1 MSPAVPPQ
9 GETSFR
15 SDATKRRFTRGAAV
29 VVDAYS
35 TGARL
40 APRFAAAGMP
50 VLHVQ
55 SSPNLPEFYARAF
68 RAGDFVENVVHEGDL
83 EATAARVA
91 AHDPAFVVVG
101 AEPGVPLSDALSE
114 RLGLPSNGSALS
126 AARRDKNAMNEALR
140 AAGLRTAEALKT
152 GDVADAVAWAADRGG
167 APVVVKPLDSA
178 GTDGVVICRDAAA
191 IEAAF
196 AASLG
201 RPNAL
206 HGANEELLVQE
217 LLEGTQLFVNSIS
230 WEGVHHV
237 SEVWRDNKLRRG
249 ANFIYDYE
257 ELLPRHGEQQ
267 DQVVPYVEAVLDA
280 LGIRFGPA
288 HTEVM
293 LTATG
298 PVLVESGARMH
309 GSVPDEI
316 VDRCTPSHQTL
327 TAEAYLD
334 PHAVARRAQR
344 PYELVAGAYC
354 VMLISQHEGTI
365 ASDEGLREIEALPS
379 FAGTISMLGPGDQL
393 KKTVDLFS
401 CPGIIYLVDPDRAQL
416 KADYDRIRE
425 LDAAGSVF
433 EVEKELRSLEGL
445 PR

>member
-1 MSPAVPPQ
+1 MTVH
-9 GETSFR
+9 GV
-15 SDATKRRFTRGAAV
+15 AV

-40 APRFAAAGMP
+40 APRFAAAGLP
-50 VLHVQ
+50 VVHVQ
-55 SSPNLPEFYARAF
+55 SSPRLPEFYLRAF
-68 RAGDFVENVVHEGDL
+68 RAGDFVENVIHEGDL
-83 EATAARVA
+83 EATAARLAV
-91 AHDPAFVVVG
+91 HDPAFVVVG
-101 AEPGVPLSDALSE
+101 AEPGVPLADALSE
-114 RLGLPSNGSALS
+114 RLGLPSNGSAQS
-126 AARRDKNAMNEALR
+126 AARRDKNAMSEALR
-140 AAGLRTAEALKT
+140 AAGLRAAEALKT
-152 GDVADAVAWAADRGG
+152 ASAGEAVAWAAEHGG

-178 GTDGVVICRDAAA
+178 GTDGVSICHDAAA
-191 IEAAF
+191 IEIAF
-196 AASLG
+196 AANLG

-206 HGANEELLVQE
+206 HGANEQLLVQE
-217 LLEGTQLFVNSIS
+217 LLEGTQLFVNSVS
-230 WEGVHHV
+230 WDCVHHV
-237 SEVWRDNKLRRG
+237 SEVWRDNKLRAG

-334 PHAVARRAQR
+334 PHSVARRAQY
-344 PYELVAGAYC
+344 PYELAAAAYC
-354 VMLISQHEGTI
+354 VMLISQHEGRI
-365 ASDEGLREIEALPS
+365 VDDAGMREIEALPT
-379 FAGTISMLGPGDQL
+379 FAGTIAMLSPGDQL

-401 CPGIIYLVDPDRAQL
+401 CPGFIYLVDPDRNRL

-425 LDAAGSVF
+425 LDASGAVF
-433 EVEKELRSLEGL
+433 ELEQL
-445 PR
+445 VTS

>member
-1 MSPAVPPQ
+1 V
-9 GETSFR
+9 TV
-15 SDATKRRFTRGAAV
+15 RGAAV

-35 TGARL
+35 TGSRL
-40 APRFAAAGMP
+40 APRFAAAGLP
-50 VLHVQ
+50 VVHVQ
-55 SSPNLPEFYARAF
+55 SSPTLPDFYLRGF
-68 RAGDFVENVVHEGDL
+68 RASDFVENVVHEGDL
-83 EATAARVA
+83 DATAERVA
-91 AHDPAFVVVG
+91 AHEPAFVVVG
-101 AEPGVPLSDALSE
+101 AEPGVPLADALSE
-114 RLGLPSNGSALS
+114 RLGLPSNGSAQS
-126 AARRDKNAMNEALR
+126 AARRDKNAMGEALR

-152 GDVADAVAWAADRGG
+152 ADVEEAIAWAAGRGG

-178 GTDGVVICRDAAA
+178 GTDGVSICADAESIRAS
-191 IEAAF
+191 F
-196 AASLG
+196 ATNLG

-206 HGANEELLVQE
+206 HGANEQLLVQE
-217 LLEGTQLFVNSIS
+217 LLEGTQLFVNSVS
-230 WEGVHHV
+230 WDGVHHV

-267 DQVVPYVEAVLDA
+267 DQVVPYVESVLDA

-344 PYELVAGAYC
+344 PYDLAAGAYC
-354 VMLISQHEGTI
+354 VMLISQHEGRI
-365 ASDEGLREIEALPS
+365 VGDAGLREIEALPS
-379 FAGTISMLGPGDQL
+379 FAGTISMLGPGDTL
-393 KKTVDLFS
+393 KRTIDLFS

-416 KADYDRIRE
+416 KRDYDSIRE
-425 LDAAGSVF
+425 LDAAGAVF
-433 EVEKELRSLEGL
+433 ETEELVAS
-445 PR
+445 